1 MISVVVP
8 LYNEGGRARRLLSH
22 LRALRGLAEAV
33 VVDASDAAGS
43 RAVVAEL
50 AAGLEM
56 ESVDKQRRWTPAVA
70 GVAAGATGGEEKD
83 ARRPLNRLRAWQSGG
98 DGAGVTAAAADDD
111 AGPTIR
117 FLRLDAPGRAAQM
130 NAGAAACGGAVLLFL
145 HCDTRLP
152 GAAAARIRDAV
163 NRGHKWGW
171 FDLRLDARGPA
182 YRILERMI
190 CLRARAS
197 GIATGDMALFVTRR
211 AFLAAGGFA
220 EIPLMEDVELSRR
233 LKRLSRPAVIN
244 DPALTSA
251 RRWQQNGLARTVFL
265 MWKLRFLHWRGRDPA
280 RLAAVYDNVRDAN

>member
-22 LRALRGLAEAV
+22 LRGLRGLAEAV

-56 ESVDKQRRWTPAVA
+56 ESMEKQRRWTPAVA
-70 GVAAGATGGEEKD
+70 GVAT
-83 ARRPLNRLRAWQSGG
+83 
-98 DGAGVTAAAADDD
+98 AADDD

-117 FLRLDAPGRAAQM
+117 FLRLDTPGRAAQM

-152 GAAAARIRDAV
+152 GAAAARIRDAIE
-163 NRGHKWGW
+163 RGHAWGW

-251 RRWQQNGLARTVFL
+251 RRWRQNGLARTVFL

>member
-1 MISVVVP
+1 LISVVVP

-56 ESVDKQRRWTPAVA
+56 ESVEKQRRWTPAVA
-70 GVAAGATGGEEKD
+70 GVAAATGGENHD
-83 ARRPLNRLRAWQSGG
+83 MP
-98 DGAGVTAAAADDD
+98 
-111 AGPTIR
+111 IR

-152 GAAAARIRDAV
+152 SAAAARIRDAIE
-163 NRGHKWGW
+163 RGHAWGW

-251 RRWQQNGLARTVFL
+251 RRWRQNGLARTVFL

>member
-1 MISVVVP
+1 MP

-22 LRALRGLAEAV
+22 LRGLRGLAEAV

-56 ESVDKQRRWTPAVA
+56 ES
-70 GVAAGATGGEEKD
+70 GENHGM
-83 ARRPLNRLRAWQSGG
+83 P
-98 DGAGVTAAAADDD
+98 
-111 AGPTIR
+111 IR

-130 NAGAAACGGAVLLFL
+130 NAGAAACGGTVLLFL

-152 GAAAARIRDAV
+152 GAAAKRIRDAV

-251 RRWQQNGLARTVFL
+251 RRWRQNGLARTVFL

>member
-43 RAVVAEL
+43 WAVVAEL

-56 ESVDKQRRWTPAVA
+56 ES
-70 GVAAGATGGEEKD
+70 GENHGM
-83 ARRPLNRLRAWQSGG
+83 P
-98 DGAGVTAAAADDD
+98 
-111 AGPTIR
+111 IR
-117 FLRLDAPGRAAQM
+117 FLRLDTPGRAAQM
-130 NAGAAACGGAVLLFL
+130 NAGAAVCGGAVLLFL

-152 GAAAARIRDAV
+152 GAAAERIRDAV
-163 NRGHKWGW
+163 NRGHAWGW

-280 RLAAVYDNVRDAN
+280 RLAAVYDNVRDEN

>member
-1 MISVVVP
+1 
-8 LYNEGGRARRLLSH
+8 
-22 LRALRGLAEAV
+22 
-33 VVDASDAAGS
+33 
-43 RAVVAEL
+43 
-50 AAGLEM
+50 
-56 ESVDKQRRWTPAVA
+56 
-70 GVAAGATGGEEKD
+70 
-83 ARRPLNRLRAWQSGG
+83 
-98 DGAGVTAAAADDD
+98 
-111 AGPTIR
+111 
-117 FLRLDAPGRAAQM
+117 PGRAAQM

-152 GAAAARIRDAV
+152 GAAAARIRDAIE
-163 NRGHKWGW
+163 RGHAWGW

-233 LKRLSRPAVIN
+233 LKRLGRPAVIN

-251 RRWQQNGLARTVFL
+251 RRWRQNGLARTVFL

>member
-1 MISVVVP
+1 LISVVVP

-22 LRALRGLAEAV
+22 LRGLRGLAEAV

-56 ESVDKQRRWTPAVA
+56 EF
-70 GVAAGATGGEEKD
+70 GENHD
-83 ARRPLNRLRAWQSGG
+83 MP
-98 DGAGVTAAAADDD
+98 
-111 AGPTIR
+111 IR

-130 NAGAAACGGAVLLFL
+130 NAGAAVCGGAVLLFL

-152 GAAAARIRDAV
+152 GAAAARIRDAIE
-163 NRGHKWGW
+163 RGHAWGW

-211 AFLAAGGFA
+211 AFLASGGFA

-233 LKRLSRPAVIN
+233 LKRLGRPAVIN

-251 RRWQQNGLARTVFL
+251 RRWRQNGLARTVFL

-280 RLAAVYDNVRDAN
+280 RLAAGYDNVRDAN